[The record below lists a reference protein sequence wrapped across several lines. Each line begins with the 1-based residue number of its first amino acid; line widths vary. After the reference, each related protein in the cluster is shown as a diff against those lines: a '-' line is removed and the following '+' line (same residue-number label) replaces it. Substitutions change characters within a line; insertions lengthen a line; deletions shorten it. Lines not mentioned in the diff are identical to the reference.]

1 MKTTI
6 KILAYIALCIIA
18 MLGICGLFGE
28 PTSEYWDWMHRN
40 FGVFGFVWFF
50 LEKTF
55 WVCVLAG
62 VFKLCVLLDPR
73 IAEEMR
79 EDRV

>member
-6 KILAYIALCIIA
+6 KILAYVALCVIA

-40 FGVFGFVWFF
+40 FGVFGFLWFF
-50 LEKTF
+50 LEKAF
-55 WVCVLAG
+55 WACLLAG
-62 VFKLCVLLDPR
+62 VYHCWVELDLR
-73 IAEEMR
+73 IEE
-79 EDRV
+79 EGI